1 MINTHYEIKQEIVR
15 KIQYHYKEIEDLYT
29 RLNVLE
35 KLVGTTKEGRK
46 EGGKEVLPKGWNNE

>member
-1 MINTHYEIKQEIVR
+1 MINTNHQIKQEIVR

-35 KLVGTTKEGRK
+35 KQSLTCEQTNKQTGSNK
-46 EGGKEVLPKGWNNE
+46 VLPKGWT

>member
-35 KLVGTTKEGRK
+35 KLVGTCEQTNKQTGNK
-46 EGGKEVLPKGWNNE
+46 VLPKGWT